1 MTCLRGSSLVRR
13 SSGRFY
19 LLDKKRIND
28 KVWKV
33 TKSVVNVLEPFKSAT
48 VQLSSA
54 STCISESIPIASMIL
69 ESLESSSDTDIGV
82 KDLKKRLKSNLS
94 ERTQFMEDN
103 NDYRIATLL
112 DQRYSNCFFRDDE
125 KNKRPRRY

>member
-1 MTCLRGSSLVRR
+1 M
-13 SSGRFY
+13 
-19 LLDKKRIND
+19 
-28 KVWKV
+28 

-54 STCISESIPIASMIL
+54 STCISESIPIASMIF
-69 ESLESSSDTDIGV
+69 ESLESTSDTDIGI
-82 KDLKKRLKSNLS
+82 KDLKKRLKNNLS

-125 KNKRPRRY
+125 KNKRPRRD